1 LLDAEA
7 RLAELQQVV
16 IDQVVANEVS
26 GMIAALP
33 DLADITLD
41 DEPEIVAARNAY
53 DALTEKQKALM
64 TNYQDLLDA
73 EARLAELKSMVSA
86 SDSFSLLPFHLLSGA
101 ILLVGFLIKKRKQ
114 AQ

>member
-1 LLDAEA
+1 
-7 RLAELQQVV
+7 
-16 IDQVVANEVS
+16 
-26 GMIAALP
+26 
-33 DLADITLD
+33 
-41 DEPEIVAARNAY
+41 
-53 DALTEKQKALM
+53 M